1 MNKSIFIKTGEYD
14 INYLKNTFDNYI
26 SQYNLNKKYN
36 KYINDNF
43 KNKINI
49 EEFEEYK
56 KIDNDVDDEL
66 HDWLDCDDILAFNQ
80 AYNEVMYIKNN
91 CKIIERIYNYI
102 YSKKIM
108 KYNDYK
114 FIKKQCKTKQEY
126 LFYKYYE
133 ELLSTELY

>member
-43 KNKINI
+43 QNKINI

-56 KIDNDVDDEL
+56 KIDNDVDDKL
-66 HDWLDCDDILAFNQ
+66 YDWLDCDDILAFNQ

-91 CKIIERIYNYI
+91 CKIIERIYNFI